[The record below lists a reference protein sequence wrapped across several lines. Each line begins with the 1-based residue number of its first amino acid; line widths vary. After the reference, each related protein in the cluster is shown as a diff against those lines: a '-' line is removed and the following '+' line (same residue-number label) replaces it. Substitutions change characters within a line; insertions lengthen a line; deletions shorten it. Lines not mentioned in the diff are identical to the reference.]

1 MTVNDRAPAR
11 HADARRH
18 RAQASVAVTLET
30 HCEYVRSLHD
40 HHPGALLAPP
50 FYLNGWRAFNAHPE
64 LKRDC
69 PAPYF
74 MEDVDLTADIMQQ
87 IDEQVFRRAR
97 PAGGQAPSDGAV
109 STPWYA
115 NAVAAMSKLFLG
127 PAGTVTRLHYD
138 AVDAHGWLAQVV
150 GTKLFVLF
158 PPSDTHALAPI
169 PGETE
174 TVQSEVDPLACA
186 CGATD
191 WPPGATPHVCVLS
204 PGEAIVIPRGWWHY
218 AAALDTSL
226 TAQHNFYT
234 EHNAAA
240 LAEMIVRKLR
250 VQKAGGQ
257 KPAGITERQQY
268 EG

>member
-1 MTVNDRAPAR
+1 VTVNDRAPAR
-11 HADARRH
+11 HADGRLG
-18 RAQASVAVTLET
+18 RAQVSVGVTLEAY
-30 HCEYVRSLHD
+30 CEYMRGLHD
-40 HHPGALLAPP
+40 AGALLAPRPP

-69 PAPYF
+69 PVPYF
-74 MEDVDLTADIMQQ
+74 MDDVDLTTDIMRQ
-87 IDEQVFRRAR
+87 IDEQIFRRAR
-97 PAGGQAPSDGAV
+97 PEGVQAPSDGAAV
-109 STPWYA
+109 PWYA
-115 NAVAAMSKLFLG
+115 NAVAAMSKFFLG

-158 PPSDTHALAPI
+158 PPADTPVLAPI

-174 TVQSEVDPLACA
+174 TVQSGVDPLACA
-186 CGATD
+186 CGAAA
-191 WPPGATPHVCVLS
+191 WPPGATPHVCVLAR
-204 PGEAIVIPRGWWHY
+204 GEAILIPRGWWHY

-234 EHNAAA
+234 EANAAA

-250 VQKAGGQ
+250 VQKAGQ
-257 KPAGITERQQY
+257 
-268 EG
+268 

>member
-1 MTVNDRAPAR
+1 MNDRAPAR
-11 HADARRH
+11 HADARLG
-18 RAQASVAVTLET
+18 RAQVSVGVTLAAY
-30 HCEYVRSLHD
+30 CDYVHSLRD
-40 HHPGALLAPP
+40 AGESPP

-64 LKRDC
+64 LARDC

-74 MEDVDLTADIMQQ
+74 MADVDLTTDIMQQ
-87 IDEQVFRRAR
+87 IDEQVFRRAQ
-97 PAGGQAPSDGAV
+97 PACGQAPADGGGTA
-109 STPWYA
+109 WYS

-127 PAGTVTRLHYD
+127 PAGTTTRLHFD

-158 PPSDTHALAPI
+158 SPTDTAALAPI

-186 CGATD
+186 CGSAD
-191 WPPGATPHVCVLS
+191 WPPGVTPHVCLLA
-204 PGEAIVIPRGWWHY
+204 PNEALLIPRGWWHY

-234 EHNAAA
+234 EANAAP
-240 LAEMIVRKLR
+240 LAGMIVRKLR
-250 VQKAGGQ
+250 LHKAGGQ
-257 KPAGITERQQY
+257 
-268 EG
+268 